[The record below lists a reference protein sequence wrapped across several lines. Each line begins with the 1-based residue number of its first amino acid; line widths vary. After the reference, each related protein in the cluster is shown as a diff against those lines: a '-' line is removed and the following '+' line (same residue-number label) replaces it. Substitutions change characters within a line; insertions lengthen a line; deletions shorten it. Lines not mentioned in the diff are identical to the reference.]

1 MGDESRVLFMLH
13 GQNRGEKRERERE
26 KDGDREIPSAVRRCP
41 RAAFPLSVSL
51 DYLLPLHPT
60 VSLPPPPILP
70 SQLWRERWK
79 PQRLL
84 VPPPTPHP
92 HQPPPSAPPHPS
104 VGLAKAK
111 AGEEGR

>member
-1 MGDESRVLFMLH
+1 MGDESRVFFMLH
-13 GQNRGEKRERERE
+13 GQNRGKKEREGGR
-26 KDGDREIPSAVRRCP
+26 GMEILSAVRRCP

-60 VSLPPPPILP
+60 FSLPPPHILP
-70 SQLWRERWK
+70 SQLWRKRWK

-84 VPPPTPHP
+84 VPPTPTPL
-92 HQPPPSAPPHPS
+92 APHPAA
-104 VGLAKAK
+104 GLANGK